1 MFKHVNAIVLNTFDV
16 VGSHELGSN
25 ILKLDKFTADGIFL
39 PVRFTNHGVLTDEQG
54 NMVGRI
60 SPSPKGCVIQMI
72 APVTG
77 SFQIEIFSD
86 VEEARYLATRKSD
99 PRSETPSKQVA

>member
-1 MFKHVNAIVLNTFDV
+1 MFKHINATVLDTFDI

-39 PVRFTNHGVLTDEQG
+39 PVRFTNHGVLTDSQG
-54 NMVGRI
+54 NVVGRI

-86 VEEARYLATRKSD
+86 AEEAKYLAARKSD
-99 PRSETPSKQVA
+99 SHSETPSK

>member
-1 MFKHVNAIVLNTFDV
+1 MFKHVNAIVLNTFDI
-16 VGSHELGSN
+16 VGSHDLGSN
-25 ILKLDKFTADGIFL
+25 IFKLNKFTAEGIFL
-39 PVRFTNHGVLTDEQG
+39 PVGFTNHGVLTDGQG
-54 NMVGRI
+54 NVVGRI

-86 VEEARYLATRKSD
+86 AEEAKYLAARKSNLQ
-99 PRSETPSKQVA
+99 SEVSSK